1 MITNSKEINYAFIDS
16 QNINLGIKSKNWDL
30 DWGKFRLLLRNKY
43 DIKKAFLFIG
53 YIERNTRLY
62 EYLQSVGYILIFKN
76 VLEIH
81 KDKRVS
87 YKGNVDAEL
96 VLHTMIQLRKFNQAI
111 IASGDGDFFCLIE
124 YLEKLN
130 KLCKIITPNNRY
142 SSLIRKYSGY
152 IVDMSKLKNKLERK
166 KERHSR
172 GKQG

>member
-1 MITNSKEINYAFIDS
+1 MNDNHKEINYAFIDS
-16 QNINLGIKSKNWDL
+16 QNINLGIKSKGWEL

-81 KDKRVS
+81 KGKRVS

-96 VLHTMIQLRKFNQAI
+96 VLHTMIQLNRFNKAI

-124 YLEKLN
+124 YLERMK
-130 KLCKIITPNNRY
+130 KLCKIFTPNSRY

-152 IVDMSKLKNKLERK
+152 IVDMSKLENKLEK
-166 KERHSR
+166 
-172 GKQG
+172 